1 MSQET
6 QHIILRMDRI
16 GCFKRKCGDYP
27 VIKDT
32 FQKIMNATHKK
43 WNAKKSPPVL
53 HCNRVGFYG
62 HFVVSPNQYSPYEMF
77 NKTKYLKD
85 PKLFPLFQQAV
96 LALWQ
101 SKNTTDPKLTAE
113 LLAAQNSKQLPRYVI
128 IDQLTW
134 CVQNTPPQFQLYW
147 PSV

>member
-16 GCFKRKCGDYP
+16 GCFKRKCGDHP

-43 WNAKKSPPVL
+43 WNAKKSPAIL
-53 HCNRVGFYG
+53 HCNRLGFYG
-62 HFVVSPNQYSPYEMF
+62 YFEVSSDQYSPYEMF
-77 NKTKYLKD
+77 SKTKYLQN
-85 PKLFPLFQQAV
+85 PELFPLFQQAV

-113 LLAAQNSKQLPRYVI
+113 LLAAQNSKKLPRHI
-128 IDQLTW
+128 LIDQLRW